1 MVFTRS
7 QALQGQRDEKG
18 SCQTVPP
25 AGEVKVKK
33 EKKVKKQLQTV
44 KRLLGG

>member
-7 QALQGQRDEKG
+7 QAAAQVAAQQVQGQSRASVEPSVK
-18 SCQTVPP
+18 
-25 AGEVKVKK
+25 KVKK
-33 EKKVKKQLQTV
+33 EKKVQSV

>member
-7 QALQGQRDEKG
+7 QVAAQVQGQGQSRAVAEPSVK
-18 SCQTVPP
+18 
-25 AGEVKVKK
+25 KVKK
-33 EKKVKKQLQTV
+33 EKKEKSQLQSV

>member
-7 QALQGQRDEKG
+7 QALQGQRDKG
-18 SCQTVPP
+18 SCQTVAP

-33 EKKVKKQLQTV
+33 EKKVKSQLQTV